1 MMGFKGPVFW
11 GVLFENY
18 KENSFNDNQNTVPGM
33 TKTSA
38 LVQLLANKMLVVA

>member
-1 MMGFKGPVFW
+1 MIGFKGPVFA
-11 GVLFENY
+11 GVLFENC
-18 KENSFNDNQNTVPGM
+18 KESSFNDNQNTVPGM